1 MSRGFVAAVTAA
13 CVTFAPCVLMLE
25 SAQAEPV
32 TVKSSKS
39 NTGDRMG
46 GGGGTKGAGGVA
58 KTTAVKSSKSNT
70 SDRMGGGAGVRGGGA
85 LEKTL
90 DLNSSRSNSNY

>member
-13 CVTFAPCVLMLE
+13 CVAFASCALVLE

-39 NTGDRMG
+39 NTSDRTG
-46 GGGGTKGAGGVA
+46 GGAGAGGVA
-58 KTTAVKSSKSNT
+58 RTTTVKSSKSNT
-70 SDRMGGGAGVRGGGA
+70 SDRMGGGGGRGSGA
-85 LEKTL
+85 LDKTI
-90 DLNSSRSNSNY
+90 DLNNSRSNSNY

>member
-13 CVTFAPCVLMLE
+13 CVAFASCALVPE

-39 NTGDRMG
+39 NTSDRTG
-46 GGGGTKGAGGVA
+46 GGGAKGAGGVA
-58 KTTAVKSSKSNT
+58 RTTTVKSSKSNT
-70 SDRMGGGAGVRGGGA
+70 SDRMGGGGRGSGA
-85 LEKTL
+85 LDKTI

>member
-1 MSRGFVAAVTAA
+1 MSRGFVAAVMAA
-13 CVTFAPCVLMLE
+13 CVAFAPCALVLE

-39 NTGDRMG
+39 NTSDRMG
-46 GGGGTKGAGGVA
+46 GGGGVRAGGA
-58 KTTAVKSSKSNT
+58 
-70 SDRMGGGAGVRGGGA
+70 
-85 LEKTL
+85 L

>member
-13 CVTFAPCVLMLE
+13 CVAFAPCALVLE

-39 NTGDRMG
+39 NTSDRMG
-46 GGGGTKGAGGVA
+46 GGGGAGGAA
-58 KTTAVKSSKSNT
+58 KTTTVKSSKSNT
-70 SDRMGGGAGVRGGGA
+70 SDRMGGGGGVRGGGA
-85 LEKTL
+85 LDKSIN
-90 DLNSSRSNSNY
+90 LNSSRSNSNY

>member
-1 MSRGFVAAVTAA
+1 MSRSFVAAVTAA
-13 CVTFAPCVLMLE
+13 CVAFASCALVPE

-39 NTGDRMG
+39 NTSDRTG
-46 GGGGTKGAGGVA
+46 RSTGGVA
-58 KTTAVKSSKSNT
+58 RTTTVKSSKSNT
-70 SDRMGGGAGVRGGGA
+70 SDRMGGGGGVRGGGA
-85 LEKTL
+85 PDKAI

>member
-1 MSRGFVAAVTAA
+1 MSRGFLAAVTAA
-13 CVTFAPCVLMLE
+13 CVAFAPCALVLE

-39 NTGDRMG
+39 NTSDRTG
-46 GGGGTKGAGGVA
+46 GGGGGAA
-58 KTTAVKSSKSNT
+58 RTTTVKSSKSNT
-70 SDRMGGGAGVRGGGA
+70 SDRMGGGGGVRAGGA
-85 LEKTL
+85 V

>member
-1 MSRGFVAAVTAA
+1 MSRGFVAAVMAA
-13 CVTFAPCVLMLE
+13 CVAFAPCALVLE

-39 NTGDRMG
+39 NTSDRT

-58 KTTAVKSSKSNT
+58 KTTTVKSSKSNT
-70 SDRMGGGAGVRGGGA
+70 SDRMGGGGGRGSGA
-85 LEKTL
+85 LDKTI
-90 DLNSSRSNSNY
+90 DLNNSRSNSNY